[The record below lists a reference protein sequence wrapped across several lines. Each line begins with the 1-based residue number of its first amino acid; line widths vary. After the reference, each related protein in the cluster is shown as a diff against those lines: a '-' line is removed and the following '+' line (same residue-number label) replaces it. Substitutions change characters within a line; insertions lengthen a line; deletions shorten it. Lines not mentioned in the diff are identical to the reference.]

1 MAANDGAKTV
11 MDEFSLEGRIA
22 AVTGADKGLG
32 FSMAL
37 ALAEAGADIAALTRR
52 PAAELEAAV
61 RGLGRRY
68 AWLEADLSRPGA
80 MEALAAEAL
89 AAFGRIDILVNNA
102 GITPVHPAESYPR
115 EDLDRVFDV
124 NVKSLYLLCQ
134 GIGKDM
140 IKRRYGKIINI
151 CSIQSYLGGLNVSAY
166 AASKHAVAGITRAL
180 ANEWG
185 RYGINVN
192 GIAPG
197 FMLTDNTALLR
208 SAPGVTEALAEQV
221 PLKRWGGGEDLKGPV
236 VFLASEASRFING
249 HLLVADGGFINN

>member
-1 MAANDGAKTV
+1 
-11 MDEFSLEGRIA
+11 MDEFSLRDRIA
-22 AVTGADKGLG
+22 AVTGANKGLG

-37 ALAEAGADIAALTRR
+37 ALAEAGADIIALTRR

-61 RGLGRRY
+61 RSLGRRY
-68 AWLEADLSRPGA
+68 ARVEADLSLPDTVEER
-80 MEALAAEAL
+80 AAESL
-89 AAFGRIDILVNNA
+89 AAFGRVDILVNNA

-134 GIGKDM
+134 SIGKDM
-140 IKRRYGKIINI
+140 LRRRYGKIINI
-151 CSIQSYLGGLNVSAY
+151 CSIQSCLGGFNVSAY
-166 AASKHAVAGITRAL
+166 VAAKHAVAGITRAL

-185 RYGINVN
+185 RCGINVN

-221 PLKRWGGGEDLKGPV
+221 PLKRWGSGEDLKGPV
-236 VFLASEASRFING
+236 VFLASEASRFVNG
-249 HLLVADGGFINN
+249 QLLVADGGFINT

>member
-1 MAANDGAKTV
+1 MMAD
-11 MDEFSLEGRIA
+11 FSLSNRIA
-22 AVTGADKGLG
+22 VVTGANKGLG

-37 ALAEAGADIAALTRR
+37 ALAEAGADIVALTRQEA
-52 PAAELEAAV
+52 PELDAAV
-61 RGLGRRY
+61 SCLGRRY
-68 AWLEADLSRPGA
+68 AWLEADLSMPET
-80 MEALAAEAL
+80 MNALAEKAL
-89 AAFGRIDILVNNA
+89 SVFGRIDILVNNA

-134 GIGKDM
+134 GAGRDM
-140 IKRRYGKIINI
+140 IRRRSGKIINI
-151 CSIQSYLGGLNVSAY
+151 CSIQSYLGGVNVSAY

-197 FMLTDNTALLR
+197 FMLTDNTARLR
-208 SAPGVTEALAEQV
+208 SAPGITEALADRV
-221 PLKRWGGGEDLKGPV
+221 PLKRWGSGEDLKGPV
-236 VFLASEASRFING
+236 VFLASDASRFVNG
-249 HLLVADGGFINN
+249 HLLVVDGGFIND

>member
-1 MAANDGAKTV
+1 MV
-11 MDEFSLEGRIA
+11 IDEFSLQDRIA
-22 AVTGADKGLG
+22 AVTGAGKGLG

-52 PAAELEAAV
+52 EAPELEAAV
-61 RGLGRRY
+61 SRLGRRY
-68 AWLEADLSRPGA
+68 AWLEADLSRPET
-80 MEALAAEAL
+80 MEVLAEKTL
-89 AAFGRIDILVNNA
+89 AAFGRVDILVNNA

-134 GIGKDM
+134 GIGRDM
-140 IKRRYGKIINI
+140 IRRRSGKIINI
-151 CSIQSYLGGLNVSAY
+151 CSIQSYLGGTNVSAY

-208 SAPGVTEALAEQV
+208 GAPGVTEALADRV

-236 VFLASEASRFING
+236 VFLASDASRFVNG
-249 HLLVADGGFINN
+249 HLLVADGGFIND